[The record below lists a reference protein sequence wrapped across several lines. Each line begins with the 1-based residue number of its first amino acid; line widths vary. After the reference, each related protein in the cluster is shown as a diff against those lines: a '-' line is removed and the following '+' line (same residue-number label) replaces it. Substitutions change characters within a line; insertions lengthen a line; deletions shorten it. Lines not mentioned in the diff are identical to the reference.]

1 MKVRKLEM
9 RDKVIRYMNKT
20 GITNLEF
27 AKRSG
32 LTKFKVGS
40 LISSVIAS
48 ESTLNSL
55 DAFFKENALKS
66 GND

>member
-1 MKVRKLEM
+1 MKIRKLEM

-40 LISSVIAS
+40 LIASVIAS

-55 DAFFKENALKS
+55 DAFFKENDLKS